1 MNFQDAINRFYR
13 RCMSMN
19 MSEKTIINYRYQ
31 FKALGTYFGA
41 RHIARIENVTPD
53 DIRAYM
59 AYMRAKG

>member
-31 FKALGTYFGA
+31 FKALGTYFGL
-41 RHIARIENVTPD
+41 ICGFV
-53 DIRAYM
+53 
-59 AYMRAKG
+59 